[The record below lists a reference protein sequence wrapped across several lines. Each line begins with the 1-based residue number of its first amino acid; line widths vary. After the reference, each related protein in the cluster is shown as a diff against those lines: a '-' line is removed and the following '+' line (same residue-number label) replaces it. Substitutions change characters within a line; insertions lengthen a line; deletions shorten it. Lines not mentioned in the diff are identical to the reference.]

1 MTHDEG
7 SPMRALLPTAPLVAL
22 CLLSGPVLAQNG
34 DRNGEVQAPLPEDLV
49 VPPAPILSPAAQR
62 ETFALEPGLV
72 AELVAEEP
80 LVVDPVQIVFDER
93 GRLWVCEMRGYMR
106 DADANGE
113 AEPIGCVA
121 WLEDTDGDGKMDV
134 RHDFLTDLVLPR
146 AIQPTRGGL
155 LVITPPVLMFAQ
167 DTDDDGVA
175 DEVEVLETGM
185 NGIANPEHAIN
196 GLVYGLDNWF
206 RCAKSNARYRWE
218 GDRLVRGVT
227 AGGGQWGV
235 AFDAWGRAF
244 YNTNPDPLRGDP
256 FPSHYTVRN
265 PNHGTASGANRG
277 YVRDKSVWPSRINP
291 GVNRGYQPNTLRDDY
306 TLRVNTGACSP
317 AIILGDALGPDLK
330 GSAVV
335 CEPTGNLLSRFTLQ
349 QKDPVELEAVRPL
362 PGVELLTSTD
372 ERFRPVALANGP
384 DGALYVADF
393 ARGLIQHRL
402 FLTTFLRR
410 QAEERG
416 LVEPHALGR
425 IWRVRHEDATER
437 GWVDMSSW
445 SWSELVAAL
454 DSSNGWTRL
463 TAQRV
468 LVEEGRGEP
477 FLREDLEGLF
487 RGEAT
492 RPEGRAHALW
502 TLEGLGELRPAF
514 LAEALAHPD
523 GRVQAQAVRV
533 AEALLSTG
541 NEALTEAVARLA
553 RGKADEA
560 LRHQVLLSLGSAVSR
575 AADGALLELAALR
588 PPSDRDRN
596 ALISGLYK
604 RELEFLLELVDHP
617 RLEARSGGHERLL
630 EALARCVVREG
641 SEERIAVLLAEAASH
656 GGSRTWVRDAL
667 CRGILA
673 ARPGGKGGKPAPVRV
688 AHPLEGCAALDEAAS
703 EAEDDVARAAAAAF
717 AWPGRPG
724 YEEWDVRPLSEDEA
738 RLFERGAEI
747 YGQVCAACHQ
757 PSGLGDPGQA
767 PPLRGQRIPLG
778 DGARFAALLLHGM
791 GGPIQVAGET
801 WDAEMPA
808 LAMEDADIAAVA
820 TYVRR
825 AWGHGADPVL
835 PETVRA
841 VREKTAERRTPWTI
855 EDLDA
860 FQP

>member
-1 MTHDEG
+1 
-7 SPMRALLPTAPLVAL
+7 MRSAHPLISLVLLAGAAT
-22 CLLSGPVLAQNG
+22 AQNG
-34 DRNGEVQAPLPEDLV
+34 DRKGEVQAPLPDDLV
-49 VPPAPILSPAAQR
+49 IPEAPLLSPAAQR
-62 ETFALEPGLV
+62 ETFRLESGLV

-106 DADANGE
+106 DAEATGE

-121 WLEDTDGDGKMDV
+121 MLEDTDGDGVMDV

-175 DEVEVLETGM
+175 DDVRVLETGM
-185 NGIANPEHAIN
+185 NGIGNPEHAIN

-206 RCAKSNARYRWE
+206 RCAKSNARYRWDGE
-218 GDRLVRGVT
+218 ELVRGVT

-317 AIILGDALGPDLK
+317 AIVLGDALGEELK

-349 QKDPVELEAVRPL
+349 PKDAVELEAVRPN
-362 PGVELLTSTD
+362 PGLELLTSTD

-402 FLTTFLRR
+402 FLTTFLRT

-416 LVEPHALGR
+416 LVEPHDLGR
-425 IWRVRHEDATER
+425 IWRIRSEEATDR
-437 GWVDMSSW
+437 GWVDMSEW
-445 SWSELVAAL
+445 SWTELVAAL

-468 LVEEGRGEP
+468 IVEEGVGED
-477 FLREDLEGLF
+477 FLRADLEAVV
-487 RGEAT
+487 RDRKT
-492 RPEGRAHALW
+492 SPEGRAHALW
-502 TLEGLGELRPAF
+502 ALEGLGEVRAEL
-514 LAEALAHPD
+514 LADALGDPD
-523 GRVQAQAVRV
+523 ERARAQAVRV
-533 AEALLSTG
+533 AEELLSTG
-541 NEALTEAVARLA
+541 DEELTRRVSKLA
-553 RGKADEA
+553 EGRFAEA
-560 LRHQVLLSLGSAVSR
+560 LRQQVLHSLGSAVTS
-575 AADGALLELAALR
+575 AADGALLDLAARR
-588 PPSDRDRN
+588 PPSSRDRN
-596 ALISGLYK
+596 AIVSGLYR
-604 RELEFLLELVDHP
+604 RELEFLLGLIDHP
-617 RLEARSGGHERLL
+617 RVRKHADGHAKLL
-630 EALARCVVREG
+630 TALARCVVREG
-641 SEERIAVLLAEAASH
+641 SEERIGVLLAEAASA
-656 GGSRTWVRDAL
+656 GGSRTWIREAL
-667 CRGILA
+667 CQGILA

-688 AHPLEGCAALDEAAS
+688 ARPLEGCAALDEAAG
-703 EAEDDVARAAAAAF
+703 EAEGDVARAAAAAF

-724 YEEWDVRPLSEDEA
+724 YEEWDVRPLDEGEA
-738 RLFERGAEI
+738 ELFERGAEI

-778 DGARFAALLLHGM
+778 DGERFAALLLHGM

-808 LAMEDADIAAVA
+808 LAMEDADIAAVI

-825 AWGHGADPVL
+825 AWGHGADPVT
-835 PETVRA
+835 PETVGA
-841 VREKTAERRTPWTI
+841 VREATAGRGTPWTI
-855 EDLDA
+855 EELDA
-860 FQP
+860 FQR